1 MANIPNSDLVGDMHG
16 KVHQELFEA
25 INEITNNEYNEYT
38 HSSELQAEA
47 MKAQMEF
54 GRSTMFDEGTPT
66 ASRLKT
72 QTKISDKRHEKKM
85 LEFNSDFEDIL
96 GAKVA
101 SNSSQP
107 KPREP
112 EYTEIGLHNSLR
124 KSDSR

>member
-1 MANIPNSDLVGDMHG
+1 
-16 KVHQELFEA
+16 
-25 INEITNNEYNEYT
+25 
-38 HSSELQAEA
+38 

-96 GAKVA
+96 GAKVG
-101 SNSSQP
+101 SISSQP

-112 EYTEIGLHNSLR
+112 EYTEMSLHNSLR
-124 KSDSR
+124 KSDS

>member
-1 MANIPNSDLVGDMHG
+1 
-16 KVHQELFEA
+16 
-25 INEITNNEYNEYT
+25 
-38 HSSELQAEA
+38 
-47 MKAQMEF
+47 
-54 GRSTMFDEGTPT
+54 
-66 ASRLKT
+66 
-72 QTKISDKRHEKKM
+72 M